1 MSRKNQQKQDHTKN
15 GPTKKEIRKQ
25 QIAETQERKK
35 QSRFERKRWVQEKK
49 KRQYGDAEW
58 KSDFLSFSGQLESIG
73 LTIKDVAGDGNCLFR
88 AMSDQFT
95 GDPNGYANYRRQ
107 ICDYIYHNREDFEP
121 FIEDDEPFE
130 EYIARM
136 RRNATWGG
144 HLEIQACSML
154 YQVTVTIH
162 QINQPR
168 WELGFPGIATKTIH
182 FSYHQG
188 QHYSSVRMI
197 GDISRNG
204 PPAPIELNIIK
215 PRGGTSTQKKQPE
228 IIIPT
233 EEELLIMDH
242 TGCTNLEFIR
252 HVLMEN
258 FGDID
263 ASVEF
268 IFIIGPDNT
277 EFQREYLD
285 KPYDPTNF
293 EKPSQPTETN
303 KEKKNQQAEKNKNNN
318 NNRAVYKPQPEIK
331 KEPKIN
337 KPPAHESNKERKQRL
352 KMEREVENEL
362 KPTPPPPTQ
371 TPQTEPPPNADE
383 VSILSVDLG
392 AVQI

>member
-1 MSRKNQQKQDHTKN
+1 MGSR
-15 GPTKKEIRKQ
+15 
-25 QIAETQERKK
+25 
-35 QSRFERKRWVQEKK
+35 KK

-58 KSDFLSFSGQLESIG
+58 KSDFLKFSDQLEAIG

-88 AMSDQFT
+88 SMSDQFT
-95 GDPNGYANYRRQ
+95 GDPNNYANYRRQ

-144 HLEIQACSML
+144 HLEIQACSIL
-154 YQVTVTIH
+154 YQVNITIH

-168 WELGFPGIATKTIH
+168 WELGFPGNAIKTIH

-197 GDISRNG
+197 GDVSRNG
-204 PPAPIELNIIK
+204 PPAPIELNIK
-215 PRGGTSTQKKQPE
+215 PRGSTSTQKKPPE
-228 IIIPT
+228 IFIPT
-233 EEELLIMDH
+233 EEELIIMDH

-268 IFIIGPDNT
+268 VLIIGPDNT
-277 EFQREYLD
+277 EFQKEYLD

-293 EKPSQPTETN
+293 EKPSQTSKPTET
-303 KEKKNQQAEKNKNNN
+303 KEKKNQNAANKNNN
-318 NNRAVYKPQPEIK
+318 NNRANYKPQPQQEIK
-331 KEPKIN
+331 KETKVN
-337 KPPAHESNKERKQRL
+337 KLPAHESNKERKQRL
-352 KMEREVENEL
+352 KLEKENEP
-362 KPTPPPPTQ
+362 KPIPPSQ
-371 TPQTEPPPNADE
+371 TPQTESTPLTPADE

-392 AVQI
+392 SVQI